1 MGCGGSEVGDGDGM
15 VVVVDLISSLLGD
28 FGDISAV
35 GSCCSRQGFA
45 LEKSLKSDCWG

>member
-1 MGCGGSEVGDGDGM
+1 M
-15 VVVVDLISSLLGD
+15 VVVDLKWMMVMVVVDLKISSVLGD